1 MGDGTPKGA
10 VSINAMIAREKIDDL
25 AFTVLRIGA
34 GIIVLP
40 HGVSQLVIGHAS
52 LASSALAVL
61 GVWPS
66 PMASYLIVYL
76 ELFGG
81 ACVLFG
87 LFTRAFAVAL
97 SIETLWVAAVFWAN
111 PTGLH
116 DEFEPWEFPLVLAV
130 VLLLISAMGSGPY
143 SLDRMLAKR

>member
-1 MGDGTPKGA
+1 
-10 VSINAMIAREKIDDL
+10 MIAREKIDNL

-40 HGVSQLVIGHAS
+40 HGVLQLVSGHAS

-61 GVWPS
+61 GVTPS

-87 LFTRAFAVAL
+87 LFTRAFAAAL
-97 SIETLWVAAVFWAN
+97 SIEMLWVAAVFWAN
-111 PTGLH
+111 PSGLH
-116 DEFEPWEFPLVLAV
+116 GEFAPWEFPLVLAAV
-130 VLLLISAMGSGPY
+130 MLLIAAVGSGPY
-143 SLDRMLAKR
+143 SLDRLLAKR